1 MVLLV
6 DRFFFFSFSTLSI
19 WCYSV
24 LACKVSAEISADFLW
39 KLSFVLQT
47 VFCCHFQ
54 DSLFIFDFRQLIA
67 MKLNVVFVRF
77 ILTDFFQRLE
87 SVCSLI
93 SSDLGS
99 FAIISSSKLS
109 ANFSLLFY
117 GSLICILLLQIVY
130 INYFMFSLV
139 FFIFFFLL
147 FWINGFKWFTFK
159 FIGSFFCLSNLIL
172 NSSNDFLDKYFG
184 HLIWRTDSFEKTL
197 ILGKIEGKKRRGWQR
212 MRWLDGTTDSMGM
225 SSSKLQEMVKD
236 REVWRAAVHGVTES
250 DMTER
255 LNWTESIFQYFC
267 IFELQNFCLV
277 LLFIVSL
284 CWHSHTV

>member
-1 MVLLV
+1 
-6 DRFFFFSFSTLSI
+6 
-19 WCYSV
+19 
-24 LACKVSAEISADFLW
+24 
-39 KLSFVLQT
+39 
-47 VFCCHFQ
+47 
-54 DSLFIFDFRQLIA
+54 

-87 SVCSLI
+87 SVSSLI

-147 FWINGFKWFTFK
+147 FWLNGFKWFTFK

-184 HLIWRTDSFEKTL
+184 HLMWRTDPFEKTL
-197 ILGKIEGKKRRGWQR
+197 ILGKIEGKKNRGWDGW
-212 MRWLDGTTDSMGM
+212 MAPPTRWAWVRASSRRWWRTEKSGVLQSMG
-225 SSSKLQEMVKD
+225 SQSQTWLSDWIELNQFFSTVAFLNS
-236 REVWRAAVHGVTES
+236 RIFVWFFF
-250 DMTER
+250 
-255 LNWTESIFQYFC
+255 L
-267 IFELQNFCLV
+267 
-277 LLFIVSL
+277 
-284 CWHSHTV
+284 